1 MADEAEEMTEAE
13 KVEQAEMLG
22 TFAGE
27 KAPPETTEPPVAASA
42 DEPKPGEEPP
52 AEPQAEPQVE
62 YVQIT
67 REEAE
72 TFRKNA
78 AVLASLQNE
87 VRGIRTVADRAHGIS
102 GDVQKQLRE
111 FASATGRE
119 IPVTKED
126 FKELA
131 EEYGDVADKLV
142 TGLQRSL
149 KRMPG
154 GNAAAVR
161 AEVDPAAVSDLVRK
175 EIQKVDLEE
184 LHRVY
189 PDWRETTQAFD
200 GGDPNCEYRAWLR
213 SKPVDYQELMAKT
226 GSGGDVRRSIDWFHA
241 EKRVAQTTT
250 QPARAATTTP
260 AKPAQRPLPRTA
272 VRQPDRFRAAVAPNG
287 EARPAAAEP
296 SELDE
301 VMAAFRGS

>member
-1 MADEAEEMTEAE
+1 MADEAEQKMTEAQE
-13 KVEQAEMLG
+13 LEQAEMLAG
-22 TFAGE
+22 FAGE
-27 KAPPETTEPPVAASA
+27 KAPPEKTEPPEVVAAA
-42 DEPKPGEEPP
+42 EEQKPDEAKP
-52 AEPQAEPQVE
+52 AETPAQPE

-72 TFRKNA
+72 MFRRNA
-78 AVLASLQNE
+78 AIVASLQSE

-111 FASATGRE
+111 FAASTGRE

-131 EEYGDVADKLV
+131 EEYGDVAEKLV
-142 TGLQRSL
+142 SGLQRTF
-149 KRMPG
+149 KKVPAG
-154 GNAAAVR
+154 GQATVK
-161 AEVDPAAVSDLVRK
+161 AEVDPETVSDLVRK
-175 EIQKVDLEE
+175 AIQKVELEE

-189 PDWRETTQAFD
+189 PDWRQVTQAFD

-213 SKPVDYQELMAKT
+213 TKSADYQELMAKT
-226 GSGGDVRRSIDWFHA
+226 GSGGDVKRSIDWFRT
-241 EKRVAQTTT
+241 EKM
-250 QPARAATTTP
+250 AATKTESSTQTTP
-260 AKPAQRPLPRTA
+260 AKPAQRQVPRTA
-272 VRQPDRFRAAVAPNG
+272 VRQPDRFRAAVFPNG
-287 EARPAAAEP
+287 DARQAAAEP